1 MVIIII
7 LSFLSHLLARILY
20 EEELAVIDY
29 LVTLSHGLYNK
40 GKLNAWIFSQTPAL
54 PLAEL
59 VDMKPL
65 PGSQPFPAVRSACP
79 LPGLCLP
86 CSLASCL
93 PCSLASCLPPRHHT
107 LFKACSSCRS
117 EGKSLPSGNHGLVL
131 IWGAVNF
138 SEPQFLLHEMGITV
152 PFLRVLV
159 GCWEEAMRELPGTGW
174 MQGAQ

>member
-1 MVIIII
+1 MGLGPEGVWFPK
-7 LSFLSHLLARILY
+7 LPQVGEGDGGEAGPTPMPPRA
-20 EEELAVIDY
+20 AVP
-29 LVTLSHGLYNK
+29 
-40 GKLNAWIFSQTPAL
+40 QTPAL